1 MKSDI
6 HPDYH
11 PVVFRDA
18 ATGTQF
24 LTRSTATSAQTVE
37 WTDGQHYP
45 LIVVDITSAS
55 HPLWTGTARVVDT
68 EGRVERFRRK
78 YAGLRAQDRGRSS

>member
-37 WTDGQHYP
+37 WTDGLRYP
-45 LIVVDITSAS
+45 LIIVDITSDS

-78 YAGLRAQDRGRSS
+78 YAGHGSYRG